1 MAIAIFKLPIS
12 RRPIFPFILNSSQSR
27 HLQTSVC
34 SWASAAAAASTI
46 LVPDEANFIIKPI
59 KSQTPGDE
67 KMQQWKK
74 LSSKKLGISTSQ
86 ISGPT
91 KVVLKELKKKGY
103 EVYLVGGCV
112 RDLIL
117 KRVPKDFDI
126 LTSAELREVIKTFR
140 HAVIVGQRFPICHV
154 HIGDH
159 VIEVSSFSTGAKR
172 SDKNLPL
179 LLEKPI
185 GCTEKDK
192 IRWRNCMRR
201 DFTIN
206 GLMFD
211 PFARLVYD
219 YTGGLEDI
227 KKAKLRTIIPASIS
241 FQEDCARVLRGI
253 RIAARL
259 GFRLERETAQCVRT
273 SSYTILRL
281 GKGRFLMEM
290 NYMLAY
296 GSAEASLRLLW
307 KFGLLEILLPHQ
319 AAYLVRSG
327 FRRKDR
333 GSNLLLALFA
343 NLDKLLAPD
352 RPCDSSL
359 WVMLLAFHMAL
370 SGKSRSPSVVAAF
383 ALAINNGGDIEEAV
397 DIAIMISRPSEQ
409 KYHELLETQIS
420 EKTALKKELLNL
432 AVSVNMA
439 LSSMTD
445 EHAVSRAMAKYPQA
459 PHSDLVIIP
468 LGLYIRVCNI
478 LESVSKGR
486 KHGFIKKGGKIDY
499 DMLAIGRSSEVR
511 HVFAR
516 VVFDTIYPLELNST
530 GRSVA
535 EYMS

>member
-1 MAIAIFKLPIS
+1 MAIAIFKFPIS
-12 RRPIFPFILNSSQSR
+12 RKPIFPFLLNSSQNL
-27 HLQTSVC
+27 HLQTSVR
-34 SWASAAAAASTI
+34 SWASAAAATVE
-46 LVPDEANFIIKPI
+46 VPDEAEFIIKPI
-59 KSQTPGDE
+59 KSQTSGAE
-67 KMQQWKK
+67 TMQQWKK
-74 LSSKKLGISTSQ
+74 LSSKKLGISTSE

-117 KRVPKDFDI
+117 KRIPKDFDI

-140 HAVIVGQRFPICHV
+140 HSEIVGRRFPICHV

-159 VIEVSSFSTGAKR
+159 VIEVSSFSTGARRPNK
-172 SDKNLPL
+172 LPH

-185 GCTEKDK
+185 GCNEKDN
-192 IRWRNCMRR
+192 IRWRNCMQR

-219 YTGGLEDI
+219 YTGGLEDL

-241 FQEDCARVLRGI
+241 FHEDCGEFLFDCRTLLVAVMLLTLTRVLRAI

-259 GFRLERETAQCVRT
+259 GFRLEKETAQCVRN
-273 SSYTILRL
+273 SSYSILRL
-281 GKGRFLMEM
+281 DKGRFLLEM

-319 AAYLVRSG
+319 A
-327 FRRKDR
+327 
-333 GSNLLLALFA
+333 LFA

-352 RPCDSSL
+352 RPCHSSL
-359 WVMLLAFHMAL
+359 WVMLLAFHKAL
-370 SGKSRSPSVVAAF
+370 SDQSRGPSVVAAF
-383 ALAINNGGDIEEAV
+383 ALAINNGGDIKEAV
-397 DIAIMISRPSEQ
+397 DIAVMISRPSEH
-409 KYHELLETQIS
+409 KFHELLDTQIS
-420 EKTALKKELLNL
+420 EKTALKRELLNL

-445 EHAVSRAMAKYPQA
+445 EYAVSRAMANYPQA
-459 PHSDLVIIP
+459 PQSDLVLIP
-468 LGLYIRVCNI
+468 LGLYIRVCKI
-478 LESVSKGR
+478 LESVSKGM
-486 KHGFIKKGGKIDY
+486 KLGFKSKEGGKIDY
-499 DMLAIGRSSEVR
+499 EMLAQGRSSEVR

-516 VVFDTIYPLELNST
+516 VVFDTIYPLGLNSA
-530 GRSVA
+530 GPSVA